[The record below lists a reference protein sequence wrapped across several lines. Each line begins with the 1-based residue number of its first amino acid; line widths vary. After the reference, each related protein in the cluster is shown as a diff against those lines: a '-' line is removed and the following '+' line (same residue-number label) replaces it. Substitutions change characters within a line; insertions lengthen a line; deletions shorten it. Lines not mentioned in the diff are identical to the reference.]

1 MLNHP
6 VFDKLKSL
14 TFYGSFFYEPICTG
28 EPDAFQRLQQH
39 LGLIFLLGP
48 RVFGWR
54 SGCLRFSIQQT
65 NGVLA
70 GVTAD
75 FAKLVQDRLFRG
87 PIALS
92 IALLDGLQIG
102 SSFVFSYG
110 GNPLDFGYTQ
120 CEATTRFY

>member
-6 VFDKLKSL
+6 TFDKLKSL
-14 TFYGSFFYEPICTG
+14 KILRYFFYEAICTG
-28 EPDAFQRLQQH
+28 EPDAFQRLHQH

-48 RVFGWR
+48 GVFGWR

-75 FAKLVQDRLFRG
+75 FAKLVQDRFFV
-87 PIALS
+87 ALS
-92 IALLDGLQIG
+92 L
-102 SSFVFSYG
+102 
-110 GNPLDFGYTQ
+110 
-120 CEATTRFY
+120 CR